1 MEYKQQLSRILELRE
16 MKLDDKFENLKNM
29 IENII
34 DSYLDTP
41 HLYHLSKYINEDIT
55 RFNEVIIRYLLRDL
69 YYVLEKLNNNDFLYV
84 DLIIR
89 QMYEHIVEYCYIIE
103 TEDDREDLIKS
114 YLGYYTDC
122 KDLSD
127 KTNNFSLRNFSNDIT
142 KIAKKGIK
150 KKNQTY
156 LRW

>member
-1 MEYKQQLSRILELRE
+1 
-16 MKLDDKFENLKNM
+16 
-29 IENII
+29 
-34 DSYLDTP
+34 
-41 HLYHLSKYINEDIT
+41 
-55 RFNEVIIRYLLRDL
+55 
-69 YYVLEKLNNNDFLYV
+69 
-84 DLIIR
+84 
-89 QMYEHIVEYCYIIE
+89 MYEHIVEYCYIIE